1 MKQIK
6 QIFWRVKVRPSWRNK
21 SSQNLSKTLNQNKM
35 PRFEVVFITGH
46 KNEVG
51 FGAYES
57 SDEEQQRA
65 VSLILTTAIS
75 LNVEKSS

>member
-1 MKQIK
+1 
-6 QIFWRVKVRPSWRNK
+6 
-21 SSQNLSKTLNQNKM
+21 M

-46 KNEVG
+46 KNEAG